1 MRSAIVA
8 LAIAVSGPAVA
19 LTINLTY
26 DPDSTFTAAGL
37 SAADI
42 ANMKAAASYAASQFT
57 NNFTDNINVNIKVT
71 AVSGKGTLGMSTTQ
85 LVSVSSYNAL
95 RGAVSADSTTVDD
108 ATVLSAGGSLPSTDP
123 IGSTH
128 LYLVSRAE
136 AKALSLIP
144 NDFTNDGTFTFG
156 GGFSYTYDPAN
167 RAVSGKMDF
176 IGVAMHEFS
185 EIMGHIPLMG
195 QNLTGSPDYMLMD
208 LFHYTGAGVR
218 GLNNGPGRFFSIDN
232 GTTLLKAFNNAAA
245 NGGDLQ
251 DWASGTNDAFNAFSS
266 SGVQNN
272 LTAVDL
278 RLVDVIGYDFASS
291 SPTPT
296 PTPGGTPTPTP
307 PTTGAAVML
316 NPLPGSTFTSST
328 VTFTWSAG
336 SATAYVLVVGS
347 SPHGAD
353 IYNSGQVTVHSKT
366 VNNIPTDGRT
376 IYVTLGSQ
384 VNGSWATNN
393 YTYTAFKSSATPT
406 PTPTVAPT
414 PTPTATPTPTPTAT
428 PTATPTPT
436 PTPTVTPT
444 PTPSTGSAVMI
455 SPPPGSTFTSPSVTF
470 TWSAGSAT
478 AYFLF
483 VGSSPNGAD
492 IYNSG
497 QVTVLSKTVN
507 SIPTDGRAIYVT
519 LGSRVNGSWTTN
531 HYTYTAF
538 NSSATPTP
546 TPTVTP
552 TPTPTATPTATPT
565 PTVTPTP
572 TPATGAAVMI
582 SPPPGSTF
590 TSSSVTFAWSAGSAT
605 AYFLFVGSS
614 LHGADIYNSGQ
625 VTVLSKTVNNIPTDG
640 RTIYVTLGSQVSG
653 SWSTKDYTY
662 TAFHQ

>member
-1 MRSAIVA
+1 M
-8 LAIAVSGPAVA
+8 
-19 LTINLTY
+19 
-26 DPDSTFTAAGL
+26 
-37 SAADI
+37 
-42 ANMKAAASYAASQFT
+42 
-57 NNFTDNINVNIKVT
+57 
-71 AVSGKGTLGMSTTQ
+71 
-85 LVSVSSYNAL
+85 
-95 RGAVSADSTTVDD
+95 
-108 ATVLSAGGSLPSTDP
+108 
-123 IGSTH
+123 
-128 LYLVSRAE
+128 YLVTRAE
-136 AKALSLIP
+136 AKALRLRAD
-144 NDFTNDGTFTFG
+144 DFTIDGTFTFG

-167 RAVSGKMDF
+167 RAVFGKIDF

-185 EIMGHIPLMG
+185 EIMGRIPLMG
-195 QNLTGSPDYMLMD
+195 ENLSGSPDYMLMD

-218 GLNNGPGRFFSIDN
+218 GLNNGAGRFFSIDN
-232 GTTLLKAFNNAAA
+232 GTTLLKSFNNGDA
-245 NGGDLQ
+245 NGGDPQ
-251 DWASGTNDAFNAFSS
+251 DWASGANDCFNAFSNS
-266 SGVQNN
+266 SVEND
-272 LTAVDL
+272 LTPVDL
-278 RLVDVIGYDFASS
+278 RVMDVIGYDFASS

-307 PTTGAAVML
+307 PTTGPAVML
-316 NPLPGSTFTSST
+316 SPPPGSTFTSSS

-347 SPHGAD
+347 SLHGTD

-366 VNNIPTDGRT
+366 VNNIPADGRT

-384 VNGSWATNN
+384 VNGSWTTNN
-393 YTYTAFKSSATPT
+393 YTYTAFNSSATPT
-406 PTPTVAPT
+406 PTPIVTPT

-436 PTPTVTPT
+436 VTPT
-444 PTPSTGSAVMI
+444 PTPATDAAVMI
-455 SPPPGSTFTSPSVTF
+455 SPPPGSTFTSSSVTF

-483 VGSSPNGAD
+483 VGSSPNSAD

-507 SIPTDGRAIYVT
+507 NMPTDGRTIYVT

-531 HYTYTAF
+531 SYRYTAF

-546 TPTVTP
+546 TPTVTPTPTPTATP

-572 TPATGAAVMI
+572 TPATGAAVMLN
-582 SPPPGSTF
+582 PPPGSTF
-590 TSSSVTFAWSAGSAT
+590 TSSSVTFTWSAGSAT

-640 RTIYVTLGSQVSG
+640 RTIYVTLGSQVNG